1 MKFENLKERM
11 EYFKSLADYKL
22 TPNSYVIAH
31 IDGRAFSKLVKNRFK
46 LPFDDDFISMMNAT
60 AAYVCKNVQGC
71 KMAYVQSDEI
81 SLVITDF
88 DTLNT
93 DSFFSYRLCKMQSII
108 ASLATAKFNSL
119 YMLYLMT
126 HNEDIEPDELFSE
139 KYLAQF
145 DCKCFNVPTYN
156 DAFAWIKYRQNDCMK
171 NSKNQTC
178 QTYLPHRMLVKLNS
192 DEQIELLKQEKGID
206 WNDLP
211 DDRKYGR
218 LIYKEDVEME
228 NEHGKFTR
236 SQYIAHPA
244 EVITRGY
251 FDNLNIVPDRDK
263 IEFDGINEE
272 KPYSVVGR
280 YGVVTK
286 EPDGMFKMPFY
297 FGKLDGD
304 ECPVMFVVAHKD
316 DASRDMKVGDRFYI
330 HNSRMTED
338 GPLYFESKA
347 ELKQ

>member
-1 MKFENLKERM
+1 MKFDTLKDRM
-11 EYFKSLADYKL
+11 EYLKDLADYRL

-31 IDGRAFSKLVKNRFK
+31 IDGRAFSKLVKNRFN
-46 LPFDDDFISMMNAT
+46 LPFDSDFINMMNNT

-71 KMAYVQSDEI
+71 KLAYVQSDEI

-93 DSFFSYRLCKMQSII
+93 DSFFGYRLCKMQSII
-108 ASLATAKFNSL
+108 ASLATAKFNQL

-126 HNEDIEPDELFSE
+126 HKDDIDPNELFSE

-156 DAFAWIKYRQNDCMK
+156 DAFAWIKYRQNDCIR
-171 NSKNQTC
+171 NSKQQAA
-178 QTYLPHRMLVKLNS
+178 QTYIPHRMLVKLNC
-192 DEQIELLKQEKGID
+192 DEQVELLKQEKGID
-206 WNDLP
+206 WNEYP
-211 DDRKYGR
+211 DDRKFGR
-218 LIYKEDVEME
+218 LVYKEDVEME
-228 NEHGKFTR
+228 NEHGKYTR

-244 EVITRGY
+244 ELITREY
-251 FDNLNIVPDRDK
+251 FNSLGIVPDRDK
-263 IEFDGINEE
+263 IEYDEISEDKPDTVIGRCGI
-272 KPYSVVGR
+272 
-280 YGVVTK
+280 VTK
-286 EPDGMFKMPFY
+286 EPDGMFRMPFY

-304 ECPVMFVVAHKD
+304 EYPIMFVVAHKD

-338 GPLYFESKA
+338 GPLYFGRKE
-347 ELKQ
+347 ELK